1 LESDDGKGK
10 AEKPSLGEK
19 NDADSDEEDDSSSSY

>member
-1 LESDDGKGK
+1 LESDDGKSK
-10 AEKPSLGEK
+10 AKKPSIEDK